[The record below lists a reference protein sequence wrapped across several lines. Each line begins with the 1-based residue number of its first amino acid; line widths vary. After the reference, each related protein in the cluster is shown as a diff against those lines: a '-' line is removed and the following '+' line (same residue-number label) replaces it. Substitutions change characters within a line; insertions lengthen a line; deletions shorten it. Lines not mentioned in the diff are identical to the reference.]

1 MTAGLIVLAILL
13 QATLFCG
20 FYGLTASCDRE
31 AREALEEF
39 PQPEGA
45 QPFGPGEPVPATP
58 ASGETKSQP
67 PQPEGPTLGC
77 QVTYQIQGSKKQVY
91 EYYQEQ
97 LAVHG
102 WTLTEPPPPEET
114 MEPVLILA
122 RRDNFSYEVAGFA
135 LSSGPVETTTTADE
149 TDLHIRV
156 TVWESS

>member
-1 MTAGLIVLAILL
+1 MMVGLLVLAVLL
-13 QATLFCG
+13 QATLF
-20 FYGLTASCDRE
+20 YSVYSLTASCDRE

-39 PQPEGA
+39 SQPEGA

-67 PQPEGPTLGC
+67 PPPEGPTLGC
-77 QVTYQIQGSKKQVY
+77 QVTYQIQDSKKQVY

-102 WTLTEPPPPEET
+102 WTLVEPPPPEET
-114 MEPVLILA
+114 MEPVIILA
-122 RRDNFSYEVAGFA
+122 RRDNFSYEVAAFG
-135 LSSGPVETTTTADE
+135 LSSGPVEITTADE